1 MIGWIGGNRTGEL
14 SKKEYI
20 DRITKMTGMRNTV
33 LFRKLNKNEIKTL
46 ALMIESAI
54 YKAIDEYKRGLTKN
68 EF

>member
-1 MIGWIGGNRTGEL
+1 MSWGGNRTGEL

-33 LFRKLNKNEIKTL
+33 LLRKLNKNEIKTL
-46 ALMIESAI
+46 ALMFESAR
-54 YKAIDEYKRGLTKN
+54 YRAIDEYKRGLTKN